1 MSVFDL
7 IGQRALVTGA
17 SGGLGAQFA
26 AILAEAGADLV
37 LAARRL
43 DKLNEQAE
51 ALRNAGC
58 ARVDV
63 VKMDVT
69 DTGSVEAAF
78 ATLGDRPA
86 DIIVNNSGLGQGSW
100 LADMPEEEWQRL
112 MDTNLTGVWR
122 VARAAVQALKAAGK
136 PGSIINISSITGA
149 RPALASG
156 AYATTKAGVE
166 HLTRSLAIEVARDAI
181 RVNALSPGYFATPLN
196 SDYLASP
203 AGEKMRA
210 RVPMRRFGSYAELA
224 GPLLLLASSA
234 SSFMTG
240 SVLTVDGGHSVNSL

>member
-1 MSVFDL
+1 MTMFDL
-7 IGQRALVTGA
+7 TGHRALVTGA
-17 SGGLGAQFA
+17 SGGLGAEFA
-26 AILAEAGADLV
+26 GILGKAGADLV

-43 DKLNEQAE
+43 DKLNEQAD
-51 ALRNAGC
+51 ALRAAGC
-58 ARVDV
+58 GRVDV
-63 VKMDVT
+63 VEMDVT
-69 DTGSVEAAF
+69 DKGSVDAAF
-78 ATLGDRPA
+78 ASLGDAPA

-100 LADMPEEEWQRL
+100 LADMDEEEWQRL

-122 VARAAVQALKAAGK
+122 VARTAVQVLKAAEK

-166 HLTRSLAIEVARDAI
+166 HLTRSLAVEVARNNI

-196 SDYLASP
+196 RDFLESP
-203 AGEKMRA
+203 AGEKLRS
-210 RVPMRRFGSYAELA
+210 RVPMRRFGNYPELA
-224 GPLLLLASSA
+224 GPLLLLASEA

-240 SVLTVDGGHSVNSL
+240 SVVTVDGGHSINAL

>member
-1 MSVFDL
+1 MSLFDL
-7 IGQRALVTGA
+7 TGRRALVTGA
-17 SGGLGAQFA
+17 SGGLGAEFA
-26 AILAEAGADLV
+26 AILARAGADLV

-43 DKLNEQAE
+43 DKLNDQAA
-51 ALRNAGC
+51 ALRAAGA

-63 VKMDVT
+63 VEMDVT
-69 DTGSVEAAF
+69 DSGSVADAF
-78 ATLGDRPA
+78 AGLDAPA

-100 LADMPEEEWQRL
+100 LADMDEDEWLRL
-112 MDTNLTGVWR
+112 MDTNLSGVWR
-122 VARAAVQALKAAGK
+122 VARQAVQALRAAQK
-136 PGSIINISSITGA
+136 PGSIINIASITGA

-166 HLTRSLAIEVARDAI
+166 HFTRSLAVEVARDQI
-181 RVNALSPGYFATPLN
+181 RVNALSPGYFVTPLN
-196 SDYLASP
+196 SDFLTSP

-224 GPLLLLASSA
+224 GPLLLLASDA

-240 SVLTVDGGHSVNSL
+240 SVLTVDGGHSINPL

>member
-7 IGQRALVTGA
+7 TGQRALVTGA